1 MGVVWC
7 GVGGRT
13 LLDLD
18 AQDDVLEDLVQ
29 GVAGVQA
36 AIGVG
41 RSIVQD
47 ELVVGGAVGRLP
59 LVEVIG
65 ASLDV
70 LLPVLRQRTRSGDA

>member
-1 MGVVWC
+1 
-7 GVGGRT
+7 

-18 AQDDVLEDLVQ
+18 AQDHVLEDLVE

-36 AIGVG
+36 AVGVG
-41 RSIVQD
+41 RPIVQD

-70 LLPVLRQRTRSGDA
+70 LVPVGWARARS

>member
-1 MGVVWC
+1 VVSSFL
-7 GVGGRT
+7 RT

-18 AQDDVLEDLVQ
+18 AQDHVLEDLVQ
-29 GVAGVQA
+29 RMAGVQA

-41 RSIVQD
+41 RAVVQQ

-70 LLPVLRQRTRSGDA
+70 LVAVLRQRTRSAARERKR